1 MPTKPH
7 ASTHPSLAA
16 ILYWTAVTLA
26 ALGLAYGIA
35 TRTDLTVGILTG
47 ILAILIVR
55 KKMLWGIIAVLFLP
69 VVGELYRLPF
79 GPDNGT
85 LMSDVAIG
93 AIVLVWLIGK
103 INAHVRNKRS
113 PTRTAAPQSTFTKPL
128 AIFTAVAVF
137 SLLVSLSFLTFA
149 EVTAGS
155 MYLIRLIEYVM
166 FGIITTDTVRAPT
179 PANAHP
185 RTPAQNSPAQKL
197 LTAMVI
203 ASLLIAIAGFI
214 QLVVYPDLGKLEEF
228 GWDPHQNR
236 LVSTWLDPN
245 FIAGFLTFMLAIVS
259 GITLYTKSL
268 IKKTGLVIILATLA
282 VALFL
287 TYSRSGYL
295 AAAAALGII
304 GIFKSR
310 KLLIGGI
317 LVGVIAL
324 NFLPRAQERVDDL
337 AHSINS
343 FIFNSSENPDPTA
356 RLRIVSWNQT
366 FDLIQQRPLLGTGYN
381 TLKYVK
387 YNAGFVANT
396 DVHSAS
402 GSDSSLL
409 TILATTGILGL
420 IPFLLLYWN
429 ALKLAV
435 QNWKNKKLPLLWQGY
450 GLGIFAGTI
459 GLLVHSLFVN
469 SLLFPQIMIFFW
481 IGLGLLSVAPARSE
495 SSFHSG

>member
-1 MPTKPH
+1 MPK
-7 ASTHPSLAA
+7 ARSTIQKSGPV
-16 ILYWTAVTLA
+16 LYWTVTALI
-26 ALGLAYGIA
+26 ALGVAYGIA
-35 TRTDLTVGILTG
+35 TKTALAVAILTG

-55 KKMLWGIIAVLFLP
+55 KKMLWGIMAVLFLP

-85 LMSDVAIG
+85 LISDVAIG
-93 AIVLVWLIGK
+93 AIALVWLFEK
-103 INAHVRNKRS
+103 VNAHARARTHASAPTKITSRS
-113 PTRTAAPQSTFTKPL
+113 ESKSLLPSSLTKPL
-128 AIFTAVAVF
+128 AIFSAIAVF
-137 SLLVSLSFLTFA
+137 ELLVSLSFLKIG
-149 EVTAGS
+149 EVAAGS
-155 MYLIRLIEYVM
+155 LYLVRLVEYVM
-166 FGIITTDTVRAPT
+166 LGIITMDTVHPQT
-179 PANAHP
+179 KTNAGDT
-185 RTPAQNSPAQKL
+185 RTLNKSARRL
-197 LTAMVI
+197 LSAMI
-203 ASLLIAIAGFI
+203 ISALLIAIAGFI
-214 QLVVYPDLGKLEEF
+214 QLIVYPDLGKLEEY

-245 FIAGFLTFMLAIVS
+245 FIAGFLAFILAILS
-259 GITLYTKSL
+259 GVTLYTKNSV
-268 IKKTGLVIILATLA
+268 KKTGLIIILATL
-282 VALFL
+282 VSALFL

-295 AAAAALGII
+295 AAAAALFVI

-317 LVGVIAL
+317 IIAALAL

-343 FIFNSSENPDPTA
+343 FVFNTNENPDPTA
-356 RLRIVSWNQT
+356 RLRILSWNQT
-366 FDLIQQRPLLGTGYN
+366 LDLIQKRPFLGSGYN

-387 YNAGFVANT
+387 YNEGFVANT

-429 ALKLAV
+429 ALKLAF
-435 QNWKNKKLPLLWQGY
+435 QNWKNKKLPLAWQGY
-450 GLGIFAGTI
+450 GLGIFAGII

-481 IGLGLLSVAPARSE
+481 VSLGMLSFERRNQ
-495 SSFHSG
+495 